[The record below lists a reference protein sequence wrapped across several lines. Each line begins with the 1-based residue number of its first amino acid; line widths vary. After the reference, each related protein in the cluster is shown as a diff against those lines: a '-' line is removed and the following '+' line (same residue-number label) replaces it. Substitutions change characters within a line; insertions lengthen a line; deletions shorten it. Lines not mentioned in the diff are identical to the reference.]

1 MTLYLVQH
9 GQSLP
14 KDVDPDQGL
23 SKTGVTET
31 ERIAGVAKDYQINI
45 GHILHSVK
53 TRARKTADIFA
64 SALNPSG
71 GVKEVE
77 GLKPMDDVAAFA
89 ADLSPDTHTML
100 IGHLPFMERMTSCGV
115 GRMTA
120 TPRTSGGCSDRCR
133 SCSISISR
141 SLSRCESSLR
151 RASSLARFPW
161 MFNRFGSFSSRISR
175 S

>member
-14 KDVDPDQGL
+14 KGVDPDQGL
-23 SKTGVTET
+23 SETGVAET

-100 IGHLPFMERMTSCGV
+100 IGHLPFMERMTSYLVTGSIDKPV
-115 GRMTA
+115 FKFQN
-120 TPRTSGGCSDRCR
+120 SGIVCLDQDPDTKSW
-133 SCSISISR
+133 IIIWT
-141 SLSRCESSLR
+141 LMPHI
-151 RASSLARFPW
+151 A
-161 MFNRFGSFSSRISR
+161 
-175 S
+175 